1 MDYGIF
7 RLGPTLNHVTL
18 DQAGAFLVPT
28 KDGLIALWPST
39 RHVSAFSY
47 MERQTNNSGLVS
59 KVYMETQAKSGE
71 KLCLGIQDKE
81 IETRIKQNPMI
92 EFLPNLL

>member
-1 MDYGIF
+1 
-7 RLGPTLNHVTL
+7 
-18 DQAGAFLVPT
+18 
-28 KDGLIALWPST
+28 
-39 RHVSAFSY
+39 

-92 EFLPNLL
+92 EFLPNLLFT